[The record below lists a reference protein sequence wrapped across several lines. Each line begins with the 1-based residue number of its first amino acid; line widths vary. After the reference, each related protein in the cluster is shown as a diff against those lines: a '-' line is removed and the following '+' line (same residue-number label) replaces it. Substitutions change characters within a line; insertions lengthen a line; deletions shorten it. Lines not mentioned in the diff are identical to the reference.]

1 MGGGA
6 KEWGGQ
12 GAYVFQ
18 EEQKVISRRR
28 KDVWG
33 GGGRLYQ
40 TDCKLTVNKG
50 GIARVLQSLLGES
63 GKSYSDTTKI
73 VRSTPPPPRDDKV

>member
-1 MGGGA
+1 MG
-6 KEWGGQ
+6 GGQ

-50 GIARVLQSLLGES
+50 GNRKSITEPS
-63 GKSYSDTTKI
+63 GGI
-73 VRSTPPPPRDDKV
+73 R

>member
-1 MGGGA
+1 MGGGG
-6 KEWGGQ
+6 EGVGGGK
-12 GAYVFQ
+12 GAHVFQ

-33 GGGRLYQ
+33 GRLYQ
-40 TDCKLTVNKG
+40 TDCKLTANKG
-50 GIARVLQSLLGES
+50 GIAGVLQSLLGES